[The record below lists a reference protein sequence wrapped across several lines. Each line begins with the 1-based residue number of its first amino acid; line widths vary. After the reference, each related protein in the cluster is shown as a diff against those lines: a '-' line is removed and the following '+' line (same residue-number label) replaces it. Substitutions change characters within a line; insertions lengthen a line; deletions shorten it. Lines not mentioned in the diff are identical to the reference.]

1 MLNLRMR
8 LETDLESLEKFAAD
22 FWAHTGNT
30 KVFAFHGGMGAG
42 KTTSIA
48 AICLS
53 KGITDPVSSPT
64 FSIINEY
71 RIPGATELPDRIFHI
86 DLYRLD
92 DTEEIIQAG
101 VQDCVDSG
109 NYCFVEWPEKASWLF
124 EEDCLH
130 VVIRPGEEGRREIN
144 ILGPEEWTGNSIS

>member
-1 MLNLRMR
+1 MR
-8 LETDLESLEKFAAD
+8 FQTDLEGLEKFAAD
-22 FWAHTGNT
+22 FWHQAGHT

-48 AICLS
+48 AICRS

-71 RIPGATELPDRIFHI
+71 SIPGATELPDRIFHI

-109 NYCFVEWPEKASWLF
+109 NYCFVEWPEKAAWLF
-124 EEDCLH
+124 EKDCLH
-130 VVIRPGEEGRREIN
+130 IVIRPGEQGRREIN
-144 ILGPEEWTGNSIS
+144 ILRPEEWTGNSIS

>member
-1 MLNLRMR
+1 MR
-8 LETDLESLEKFAAD
+8 FETDLEGLEKFAAD
-22 FWAHTGNT
+22 FWKNAGDM
-30 KVFAFHGGMGAG
+30 KVFAFHGSMGAG

-48 AICLS
+48 AICRA

-71 RIPGATELPDRIFHI
+71 RIPGAPELPDRIFHI

-101 VQDCVDSG
+101 VQDSVDSG
-109 NYCFVEWPEKASWLF
+109 NYCFVEWPEKAPWLF
-124 EEDCLH
+124 EKDCLH
-130 VVIRPGEEGRREIN
+130 VEIRPAEEGRRVIN
-144 ILGPEEWTGNSIS
+144 ILNPQEWTRNSIS